1 MAQAPDQI
9 MSHIEAQR
17 AQLARNVDELQGR
30 LKEEMDWRVQ
40 YQRHPEWFLAGAAFG
55 GMLLSAIFIPKKH
68 HRC

>member
-30 LKEEMDWRVQ
+30 IRENMDWRVQ
-40 YQRHPEWFLAGAAFG
+40 YHRHPEWFLAGAALG
-55 GMLLSAIFIPKKH
+55 GMLLSAILVPRRH
-68 HRC
+68 SR